1 MWAFFTSKIPY
12 KFTTAQ
18 KVISVHK
25 SIGGD
30 TQIYLTSSILSN
42 HVDVVLNDKQI
53 LLFIYT
59 IELSSALRSLIF
71 IEPRLNSIN
80 PFCSKAFN

>member
-12 KFTTAQ
+12 KFPTAQ

-30 TQIYLTSSILSN
+30 TQIYPTRSILSN
-42 HVDVVLNDKQI
+42 HVEVVLNDKQV
-53 LLFIYT
+53 
-59 IELSSALRSLIF
+59 LIF
-71 IEPRLNSIN
+71 IDTMFFILTNDLM
-80 PFCSKAFN
+80 FNTVNF